1 MHNILLRVTMR
12 FKDEAGATDAIQAP
26 AAGPS
31 RYYAAAFAVLLF
43 VLFFVRLGSAR
54 IFDLDEGLYADCARN
69 MAMHNNWITPLLN
82 THPPFDRQINYTPF
96 FEKPALIYWIGA
108 LAIKLFGLS
117 AMAVRLPEAILAVA
131 TVALI
136 YWFGSIWFGRRA
148 ALLAALVYAAC
159 PLTVLDARQYTTDG
173 PLVFLFTV
181 QMLSFWQA
189 LIAHRQGA
197 KVFRNRYIVIYWVFT
212 ALAILMKGA
221 VGMLLPPIVFVVYL
235 MLHSTAIRFCRKPG
249 VRVNFKLQFNQLK
262 SMSPLVRALA
272 PLSCVLLCIAIALPW
287 HYLVWRAGGR
297 DELGHTWVQEYIIRQ
312 HIGRFK
318 GLDKVHDAPMPTYIV
333 YFLIGFFPWAGFVP
347 AALRLT
353 RGASAEHRDIEKYL
367 IIWFWV
373 IFGGFSVAAA
383 KLPTYIAPAYPAA
396 ALLLGRWLDG
406 ALRTTTSVSCRKTF
420 RRATAAAVFVCA
432 VLVAAAFAGP
442 HFVPKSAPIPGD
454 LVTFVQVLTFA
465 LFLVSGIAWAISR
478 FSPNLPA
485 GTVVGLLTVLVV
497 IMTVAG
503 STQGYADA
511 NRLVIGP
518 YQRTAMAA
526 APDARNGLPVIFY
539 HIIPRRPSMLFYIPY
554 SPYEQKHRPFFSW
567 AYADPVPH
575 GGWVDVV
582 TSTRDYRRDLAPRL
596 LKQGVKP
603 LVLREERGWLLLR
616 LQVPP
621 R

>member
-1 MHNILLRVTMR
+1 MHSN
-12 FKDEAGATDAIQAP
+12 DETEPGAT
-26 AAGPS
+26 GPGS
-31 RYYAAAFAVLLF
+31 VSGRPYYAALAFALLLF
-43 VLFFVRLGSAR
+43 VLFFLRLGSAR

-69 MAMHNNWITPLLN
+69 MAVHSNWITPLLN
-82 THPPFDRQINYTPF
+82 THPPFNRKVTFTPF
-96 FEKPALIYWIGA
+96 FEKPALIYWLGA
-108 LAIKLFGLS
+108 LAIKLAGVNAL
-117 AMAVRLPEAILAVA
+117 AVRLPGALLAVA
-131 TVALI
+131 TVWLI
-136 YWFGSIWFGRRA
+136 YWFGKIWFNKRA

-173 PLVFLFTV
+173 PLVFLFAV
-181 QMLSFWQA
+181 QMFSFWQA
-189 LIAHRQGA
+189 LTAHRQGNA
-197 KVFRNRYIVIYWVFT
+197 PLRTRYAVIYWVFT

-235 MLHSTAIRFCRKPG
+235 MLHTAVVRIRRKQG
-249 VRVNFKLQFNQLK
+249 IRLQGKVQFNELK
-262 SMSPLVRALA
+262 SLVPVVKALA
-272 PLSCVLLCIAIALPW
+272 PVGSVLLCIVIALPW

-318 GLDKVHDAPMPTYIV
+318 GLDKVHDAPMPTYFI

-353 RGASAEHRDIEKYL
+353 RGAGAPQRDVEKYL
-367 IIWFWV
+367 VIWFWV

-396 ALLLGRWLDG
+396 ALLLGRWLDR
-406 ALRTTTSVSCRKTF
+406 AWNTTTSNAAHRLTF
-420 RRATAAAVFVCA
+420 QRATAAAAWLCA
-432 VLVAAAFAGP
+432 VLVAAAFLGP
-442 HFVPKSAPIPGD
+442 SFVPKSAPIPVS
-454 LVTFVQVLTFA
+454 LVSFVQVLTIT
-465 LFLVSGIAWAISR
+465 LLVVSGIAWAVSR
-478 FSPNLPA
+478 FSASLPTA
-485 GTVVGLLTVLVV
+485 TVIGLLTALVIVL
-497 IMTVAG
+497 TLAG

-518 YQRTAMAA
+518 YQRTASAA
-526 APDARNGLPVIFY
+526 DADARRGLPVIFY
-539 HIIPRRPSMLFYIPY
+539 HIIPRRPSMLFYIDY
-554 SPYEQKHRPFFSW
+554 SPYEQKHRAFFSW

-582 TSTRDYRRDLAPRL
+582 TSTRDYQRDLSPRL
-596 LKQGVKP
+596 NRRGVKP
-603 LVLREERGWLLLR
+603 VVLREERGWLLLR